1 MADKVIYWSK
11 TALTGGAAGALDS
24 IDGTAL
30 QDGEIA
36 HVWIS
41 NVLYIYLLDVDSGAA
56 ESSPAIIAPDTNAGD
71 KRWILQSYYSGSG
84 TLYTDHIAESTA
96 AHGVEIDGLT
106 IKDSGFAIGS
116 DANGDMYYRASGKL
130 ARLAKG
136 TAYKHLGVNSGAT
149 APEWQA
155 SANSV
160 LTAAGDILYASGA
173 NTLARL
179 AKGSALAL
187 LRMNSGATAPE
198 WGSAGQI
205 VFPATQNAS
214 SNPNTLDDY
223 EEGTWTPIIKFG
235 GNAVG
240 QTYNTG
246 ITNGQYVKIGRFV
259 FVTCYIV
266 FTETGSSTGDAAITG
281 LPFTVG
287 QYSSISSPYI
297 SGVTYSGYVSGY
309 GVKGNTTIALVQI
322 VEAGNIANLTHA
334 NFTDAAQV
342 MCSLFYITSA

>member
-1 MADKVIYWSK
+1 MADKNIYWSK

-30 QDGEIA
+30 QDGEVA

-56 ESSPAIIAPDTNAGD
+56 ESSPAIIAPDTNPGD

-116 DANGDMYYRASGKL
+116 DADGDMYYRASSAL

-136 TAYKHLGVNSGAT
+136 AAYAI
-149 APEWQA
+149 P
-155 SANSV
+155 
-160 LTAAGDILYASGA
+160 
-173 NTLARL
+173 
-179 AKGSALAL
+179 
-187 LRMNSGATAPE
+187 RMNSGATAPE

-214 SNPNTLDDY
+214 SNANTLDDY
-223 EEGTWTPIIKFG
+223 EEGTWTPVIKFG

-266 FTETGSSTGDAAITG
+266 FTETGSSTGDATITG
-281 LPFTVG
+281 LPFTVE
-287 QYSSISSPYI
+287 QYSNVSSPYI

-309 GVKGNTTIALVQI
+309 GVKGNTIINLVQI
-322 VEAGNIANLTHA
+322 VEAGSVENLTHA
-334 NFTDAAQV
+334 NFTDAAQF
-342 MCSLFYITSA
+342 MCSLFYITSN